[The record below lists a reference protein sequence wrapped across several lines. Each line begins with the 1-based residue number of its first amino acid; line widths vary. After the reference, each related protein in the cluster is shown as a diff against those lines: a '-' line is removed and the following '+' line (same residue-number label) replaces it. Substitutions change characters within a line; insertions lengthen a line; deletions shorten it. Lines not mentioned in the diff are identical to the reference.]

1 MSAEW
6 KLQTERRLLEG
17 LTPEV
22 LRTSDLNMMV
32 CCGRGN
38 PPSPASIARWQKE
51 LVISGKLKEVI
62 KGVYLNRLGHR
73 NVGAGAAAHH
83 VRSGAIVSLSCV
95 LEEAGLT
102 NNFGDTITCVIPTHP
117 SWPNPQI
124 GDRKT
129 AAGTFRFFGMPAGLV
144 DAGELDDNSDPKF
157 QYPRRTPERAFAD
170 WVYLGASPRSR
181 LNPPPLDI
189 SFHELDQARLG
200 RLVQAM
206 EIQGQ
211 FHSWVERYNAY
222 QSDEDVQANAATGLV
237 F

>member
-117 SWPNPQI
+117 SWPSPQI

-144 DAGELDDNSDPKF
+144 DAESGANRGLETLKPPSAQLADRLSSQETID
-157 QYPRRTPERAFAD
+157 RRCSASRHSKPAPGSAAISGHHVVSIAFA
-170 WVYLGASPRSR
+170 AS
-181 LNPPPLDI
+181 
-189 SFHELDQARLG
+189 
-200 RLVQAM
+200 
-206 EIQGQ
+206 
-211 FHSWVERYNAY
+211 
-222 QSDEDVQANAATGLV
+222 
-237 F
+237 